1 VGVQTNTPPGHGD
14 PDPQNHL
21 AVHRA
26 LQTWARALV
35 DSLKPVGINTELIGE
50 VISSGVRNAERIVVR
65 YHTNLWNAAR
75 GHALIEL
82 SRHAKEQKRR
92 VQDKLHEY
100 NRAKRQYHRHASA
113 VGYINWTAWG
123 IFKMTLALVSLFGF
137 LIASVIGAF
146 EVFRNVSQFGDSL
159 AICFAVATLVG
170 CSCVAIKL
178 VAERLQTEEAAR
190 RLCFILGGV
199 TLFLGLTYT
208 ALFSLSTGGF
218 LVEPTDILSQSTGR
232 VRGLGPYLQWCQM
245 WLELFGANASYAYAH
260 LIYIQHRSPSA
271 APNPDAWLFE
281 DRLHRADQELSQEQH
296 ALHELPTLRNQLIA
310 ERRAF
315 VDAARSNY
323 LIRAE
328 AARKQRSGIEAKV
341 SGKADA
347 SPAPR
352 RSTSIVDRFRNFFR
366 N

>member
-1 VGVQTNTPPGHGD
+1 MKSNTPPGHGD
-14 PDPQNHL
+14 PDPEKQL
-21 AVHRA
+21 AVHQS
-26 LQTWARALV
+26 LLSWARALV
-35 DSLKPVGINTELIGE
+35 ESLKSVSINTDLIGE

-65 YHTNLWNAAR
+65 FHTNAWNAAR

-82 SRHAKEQKRR
+82 SRHTKEQKRR
-92 VQDKLHEY
+92 VRDKLRDY
-100 NRAKRQYHRHASA
+100 DRAKKQYHRCSSASRF
-113 VGYINWTAWG
+113 VNWTAWG
-123 IFKMTLALVSLFGF
+123 LFKMTLALVSMFGF
-137 LIASVIGAF
+137 LAASVISTY
-146 EVFRNVSQFGDSL
+146 EIFRNVSQFGDSS

-170 CSCVAIKL
+170 CACVAIKL
-178 VAERLQTEEAAR
+178 IAERLQTEVSAR
-190 RLCFILGGV
+190 RLCYLLGGI

-208 ALFSLSTGGF
+208 TLFSFATGGF
-218 LVEPTDILSQSTGR
+218 LVEPTDILTQSSGK
-232 VRGLGPYLQWCQM
+232 VRGLGIYLQWCQM

-271 APNPDAWLFE
+271 VPNPDAWLFE
-281 DRLHRADQELSQEQH
+281 DRLNRADHELSQEQH

-328 AARKQRSGIEAKV
+328 AARKQRSGIEAKAA
-341 SGKADA
+341 GKADA
-347 SPAPR
+347 TPAPR
-352 RSTSIVDRFRNFFR
+352 PSTPLIDRFIDLFN

>member
-1 VGVQTNTPPGHGD
+1 MQNNTPPGQGD
-14 PDPQNHL
+14 PDLQSQL

-26 LQTWARALV
+26 LLSWARALV
-35 DSLKPVGINTELIGE
+35 ESLKSVAINTDLIGE

-92 VQDKLHEY
+92 VQDKLRDY
-100 NRAKRQYHRHASA
+100 NRAKRQYHRRSSASRF
-113 VGYINWTAWG
+113 IHWTAWG
-123 IFKMTLALVSLFGF
+123 IFKMTLALVAMFGF
-137 LIASVIGAF
+137 LTASVISTY
-146 EVFRNVSQFGDSL
+146 EIFRNVSQFGDS
-159 AICFAVATLVG
+159 ASICFAVATLVG
-170 CSCVAIKL
+170 CACVAIKL
-178 VAERLQTEEAAR
+178 IAERLQTEESAR
-190 RLCFILGGV
+190 RLCFILGGI

-208 ALFSLSTGGF
+208 TLFSFATGGF
-218 LVEPTDILSQSTGR
+218 LVEPTDILNLSTGR

-260 LIYIQHRSPSA
+260 LIYIQHKSPSA

-281 DRLHRADQELSQEQH
+281 DRLHRADRELSQEQH

-328 AARKQRSGIEAKV
+328 AARKQRSGIEAKA

-347 SPAPR
+347 SPASRP
-352 RSTSIVDRFRNFFR
+352 STPLIDRIIDIFRN
-366 N
+366 

>member
-1 VGVQTNTPPGHGD
+1 METITPPGHGD
-14 PDPQNHL
+14 PNPESQL
-21 AVHRA
+21 AAHRA
-26 LQTWARALV
+26 LRTWARALV
-35 DSLKPVGINTELIGE
+35 ESLKSVSLNTELIGE

-92 VQDKLHEY
+92 VRDKLREY
-100 NRAKRQYHRHASA
+100 NRAKRQYHRRSPASRF
-113 VGYINWTAWG
+113 IHWTAWG
-123 IFKMTLALVSLFGF
+123 IFKMALAMVSMFGF
-137 LIASVIGAF
+137 LIASVIGAYQI
-146 EVFRNVSQFGDSL
+146 FRNVSQFGDSS

-170 CSCVAIKL
+170 CACVSIKL
-178 VAERLQTEEAAR
+178 IAERLQTEESAR
-190 RLCFILGGV
+190 RLCYVLGGV

-208 ALFSLSTGGF
+208 TLFSFATGGF
-218 LVEPTDILSQSTGR
+218 LVEPSDILTGSSGK

-260 LIYIQHRSPSA
+260 LIYIQHRSPSTV
-271 APNPDAWLFE
+271 PNPDAWLFE
-281 DRLHRADQELSQEQH
+281 DRLNRTDQELAQEQR

-328 AARKQRSGIEAKV
+328 IARKQRSGIEAKAT
-341 SGKADA
+341 GKADA
-347 SPAPR
+347 TPAPR
-352 RSTSIVDRFRNFFR
+352 PSTPLIDRFIDLFR